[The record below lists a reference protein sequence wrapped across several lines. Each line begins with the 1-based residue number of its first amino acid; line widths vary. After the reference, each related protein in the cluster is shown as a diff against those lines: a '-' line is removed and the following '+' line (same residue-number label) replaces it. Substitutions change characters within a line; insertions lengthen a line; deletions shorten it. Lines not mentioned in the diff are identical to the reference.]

1 MLRNDREEPNELAA
15 RKLWKASKMIY
26 TVTLNPALDRFVVVE
41 QLLTEDTTRILS
53 ETPYAAGKGID
64 VSRVIRELGGQSVA
78 LGLVGGYDGLK
89 LEGLL
94 INAGVIADFTRISG
108 ETRTNIIL
116 REQAEGRQYV
126 ISASGPEVNATE
138 IGLFYQKI
146 NQIQNMD
153 YLTLSGSLP
162 RGVTPNLYAQLI
174 LAGKKKNAFI
184 VLDTDGKSLRESIEH
199 QPTCIKPNTYE
210 LSRLAERELQ
220 TESEIIGFCE
230 KIHQKGVPYVLV
242 SRGRKGLLLSS
253 VKQKIM
259 AIAPP
264 VEADS
269 TVGAGDSVVGGF
281 VLAHSQGKDL
291 ADCLRLA
298 CAAGTATAQT
308 PGTELCHRSDVEA
321 ILPGVQ
327 ISNL

>member
-1 MLRNDREEPNELAA
+1 
-15 RKLWKASKMIY
+15 MIY
-26 TVTLNPALDRFVVVE
+26 TVTLNPALDRFMVVE

-116 REQAEGRQYV
+116 REQTEGRQYV

-146 NQIQNMD
+146 NQIQHMD
-153 YLTLSGSLP
+153 YMTLSGSLP
-162 RGVTPNLYAQLI
+162 RGVTPNLYSQLI

-184 VLDTDGKSLRESIEH
+184 VLDTDGKSLRESIEY

-220 TESEIIGFCE
+220 TESEIIAFCE
-230 KIHQKGVPYVLV
+230 KIHQKGVPYILV
-242 SRGRKGLLLSS
+242 SRGKKGLLLSS
-253 VKQKIM
+253 VEQKIT

-281 VLAHSQGKDL
+281 VLAHSRGKDL

>member
-1 MLRNDREEPNELAA
+1 
-15 RKLWKASKMIY
+15 MIY
-26 TVTLNPALDRFVVVE
+26 TVTLNPALDRFIIVE

-78 LGLVGGYDGLK
+78 LGLVGGYDGLQ

-94 INAGVIADFTRISG
+94 INAGVPADFTRIAG

-116 REQAEGRQYV
+116 HEQTEGRQYV
-126 ISASGPEVNATE
+126 ISATGPEVNATE
-138 IGLFYQKI
+138 IGSFYQNFKKI
-146 NQIQNMD
+146 QDMN
-153 YLTLSGSLP
+153 YLILSGSLP
-162 RGVTPNLYAQLI
+162 RGVTPNLYGQLI
-174 LAGKKKNAFI
+174 LTGKKKNAFI
-184 VLDTDGKSLRESIEH
+184 VLDTDGKSLSESIEY

-220 TESEIIGFCE
+220 TESEILGFCE
-230 KIHQKGVPYVLV
+230 KLHQKGIPYIIV
-242 SRGRKGLLLSS
+242 SRGKEGLLLSS
-253 VKQKIM
+253 VKQRIK
-259 AIAPP
+259 AVAPP
-264 VEADS
+264 VAVDS

-291 ADCLRLA
+291 EDCVRLS

-321 ILPGVQ
+321 ILPRVQ

>member
-1 MLRNDREEPNELAA
+1 
-15 RKLWKASKMIY
+15 MIY
-26 TVTLNPALDRFVVVE
+26 TVTLNPALDRFIVVE

-78 LGLVGGYDGLK
+78 LGLVGGYDGLQ

-94 INAGVIADFTRISG
+94 INAGVMADFTRISG

-116 REQAEGRQYV
+116 HERAKGRQYV
-126 ISASGPEVNATE
+126 ISAKGPQVNATE
-138 IGLFYQKI
+138 IGFFYQNVNKI
-146 NQIQNMD
+146 QDMD
-153 YLTLSGSLP
+153 YLVLSGSLP
-162 RGVTPNLYAQLI
+162 RGVTPNLYGQLI

-184 VLDTDGKSLRESIEH
+184 VLDTDGKSLSESIEYR
-199 QPTCIKPNTYE
+199 PTCIKPNTYE
-210 LSRLAERELQ
+210 LSRLAGRELQ

-230 KIHQKGVPYVLV
+230 KLHQKGIPYIIV
-242 SRGRKGLLLSS
+242 SRGKEGLLLSS
-253 VKQKIM
+253 VKQTIK

-264 VEADS
+264 VKVDS

-281 VLAHSQGKDL
+281 VMAHSQGKDL
-291 ADCLRLA
+291 EDCVRLS

-321 ILPGVQ
+321 ILSRIQ